1 MTKQLDISRRR
12 EEVLQLLMNFKGH
25 SYIQDYIQSKYDVGK
40 KSVERDITIAYET
53 IKNDYPIDTQSIV
66 EKHIAMYYDLANQAK
81 EQYDAKGAAAILEKI
96 EKLLKL
102 HQPDVVINN
111 NTQNNTLNLE
121 NISVEEL
128 KKLLNG

>member
-1 MTKQLDISRRR
+1 MTKQLEISKRR
-12 EEVLQLLMNFKGH
+12 EDVLEQLMNYKGH
-25 SYIQDYIQSKYDVGK
+25 SYIQDYIQKKYGVGK

-53 IKNDYPIDTQSIV
+53 IKKDYPIDTQTIV
-66 EKHIAMYYDLANQAK
+66 EKHIAMYYDLANTAK

-102 HQPDVVINN
+102 HSPDVVINN
-111 NTQNNTLNLE
+111 NTQNNNLNLE
-121 NISVEEL
+121 NISVDDL